1 MADGSPPVS
10 LLESARRLGATAL
23 DIAETRLALISSDLQ
38 EAAYR
43 LSRLVI
49 WGLIAVFF
57 LGLGLLLITLLVV
70 AYYWDSHRLVA
81 LGIGSGFFLTAS
93 VCIGA
98 MISYSA
104 RQHRNLFAVTLGEL
118 AKDRDRLDATA

>member
-1 MADGSPPVS
+1 M
-10 LLESARRLGATAL
+10 L
-23 DIAETRLALISSDLQ
+23 DIAETRIALFSTDLQ

-43 LSRLVI
+43 LGWLIIWSVI
-49 WGLIAVFF
+49 GVFF

-70 AYYWDSHRLVA
+70 AYFWDTHRLVA
-81 LGIGSGFFLTAS
+81 LGLGGGIFLTAS
-93 VCIGA
+93 ISIAA
-98 MISYSA
+98 MISHST